1 MVTLRIYVR
10 QAVERAP
17 SPPEALAPHLHQ
29 SVLEEFAK
37 RPRTG
42 GLAQRAYCIEHF
54 EVRKSSL
61 LLNVVKCRE
70 RQIQHPGVPT
80 QGEPEFL
87 DKTPCDHPKV
97 LLPLFV
103 YLEAHY
109 LGTRERDI
117 LTVHTV
123 SNQLDF

>member
-1 MVTLRIYVR
+1 
-10 QAVERAP
+10 
-17 SPPEALAPHLHQ
+17 
-29 SVLEEFAK
+29 
-37 RPRTG
+37 
-42 GLAQRAYCIEHF
+42 
-54 EVRKSSL
+54 
-61 LLNVVKCRE
+61 
-70 RQIQHPGVPT
+70 
-80 QGEPEFL
+80 
-87 DKTPCDHPKV
+87 V